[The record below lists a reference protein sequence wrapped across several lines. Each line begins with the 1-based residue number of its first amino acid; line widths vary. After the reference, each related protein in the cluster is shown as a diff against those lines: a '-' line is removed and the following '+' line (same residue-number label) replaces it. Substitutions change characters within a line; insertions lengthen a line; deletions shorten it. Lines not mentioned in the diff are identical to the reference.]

1 MNNRTVL
8 ILLGVAA
15 VLILLA
21 SLGSLQKEPE
31 SAQAGR
37 LFFPELESILGEA
50 NQVTILKAGNEPVAT
65 LRRTAEA
72 WTVAE
77 RDGYPADFA
86 KFRSGL
92 LDLAEARVVEV
103 KTSDPDQYGRL
114 GVEDVS
120 QDTATGVAVR
130 IESSDDSTTVLVGE
144 AEGEYRYLR
153 QADQAESYLVD
164 RNPDFGTET
173 TDWLDTSLL
182 DIGGERVRQVSVTHP
197 DRETVLVRKTDVAQ
211 ANFSVENMPEGRE
224 LLYDSVAN
232 VMGNV
237 LERLRF
243 DDVAK
248 ADEVEDAIL
257 VEFLTFD
264 GLRVMAEASE
274 TDDQG
279 WVHFTA
285 DHEPA
290 EADLEAEPGE
300 SGPDAETEA
309 AELNRRLSG
318 WTFQIPRFKYEQM
331 TRSIEDLLQSEPEPS
346 P

>member
-15 VLILLA
+15 ALILLA
-21 SLGSLQKEPE
+21 SLESLQKEPK
-31 SAQAGR
+31 SAQADR

-50 NQVTILKAGNEPVAT
+50 NQVTVLRAGNEPVAT
-65 LRRTAEA
+65 LRRTTEA

-130 IESSDDSTTVLVGE
+130 IESPGDSATVLIGE

-182 DIGGERVRQVSVTHP
+182 DISGERVQQVSVAHP
-197 DRETVLVRKTDVAQ
+197 DGETVLVRKTDAAQ
-211 ANFSVENMPEGRE
+211 ANFSVENIPEGRE

-232 VMGNV
+232 VMGSV

-248 ADEVEDAIL
+248 ADEVEDTIL

-264 GLRVMAEASE
+264 GLHMTAEASE
-274 TDDQG
+274 TNDQG
-279 WVHFTA
+279 WVRFTA
-285 DHEPA
+285 NHTPA
-290 EADLEAEPGE
+290 EAGLGAGPGE
-300 SGPDAETEA
+300 SGPDAETEV

>member
-31 SAQAGR
+31 STQAGR

-50 NQVTILKAGNEPVAT
+50 NQVTVLRAGNEPVAT
-65 LRRTAEA
+65 LQRTTEA

-120 QDTATGVAVR
+120 QNMATGVAVR
-130 IESSDDSTTVLVGE
+130 IESPDDSATVLVGE

-182 DIGGERVRQVSVTHP
+182 DISGERVQQVSVAHP
-197 DRETVLVRKTDVAQ
+197 DGETVLVRKTDAAQ
-211 ANFSVENMPEGRE
+211 ANFSVENIPEGRE

-232 VMGNV
+232 VMGSV

-248 ADEVEDAIL
+248 AGEVEDTIL

-264 GLRVMAEASE
+264 GLHMTAEASE
-274 TDDQG
+274 INDQG
-279 WVHFTA
+279 WVRFTA
-285 DHEPA
+285 NHTLA
-290 EADLEAEPGE
+290 EAGLGAGPEE
-300 SGPDAETEA
+300 SGPDAETEV